1 MKSPKI
7 IDMKLVECVPNF
19 SEGRNS
25 KVVDAIVDEIK
36 KVDKVTLLDRESD
49 PDHNRSVITFIGE
62 PEAVKKAAF
71 AATAKAAQLIDMNKH
86 RGEHPRIGATD
97 VIPFVPISG
106 ISMIECV
113 KLAKEL
119 GKEIATKLKI
129 PVYLYAE
136 AATRPDRVSLPN
148 IRKGEYEGL
157 KEEIKTNSERKPDF
171 GLNEFH
177 PTTGATAVGARYPLI
192 AFNVNLNTNNLKIA
206 EDIARKIRESSG
218 GFKAVQ
224 AKGFDIKERGI
235 VQVSMNLLNYEIT
248 SMLTVFNAIKEEAEK
263 QGVEIVGSEVIGL
276 IPMNALIDIA
286 EKYLKVEKFS
296 KNQIL
301 EKRLSE

>member
-1 MKSPKI
+1 
-7 IDMKLVECVPNF
+7 MKLVECIPNF

-25 KVVDAIVDEIK
+25 KVVDKIVEEII
-36 KVDKVTLLDRESD
+36 KVDGVTLLDRESD

-71 AATAKAAQLIDMNKH
+71 AASAKATELIDMNKH
-86 RGEHPRIGATD
+86 KGEHPRIGATD
-97 VIPFVPISG
+97 VIPFVPISD
-106 ISMIECV
+106 IKMNECV

-119 GKEIATKLKI
+119 GQEISTKLKI

-136 AATRPDRVSLPN
+136 AATRPDRISLPN

-157 KEEIKTNSERKPDF
+157 KEVIKTNPEKKPDF
-171 GLNEFH
+171 GLSEMH
-177 PTTGATAVGARYPLI
+177 PTAGATAVGARYPLI

-218 GFKAVQ
+218 GFKAIQ

-235 VQVSMNLLNYEIT
+235 VQVSMNLLNYEVT
-248 SMLTVFNAIKEEAEK
+248 SMFEVFNAIKEEAEK
-263 QGVEIVGSEVIGL
+263 QGIEIVGSEVIGL
-276 IPMNALIDIA
+276 VPMDVLIDVA
-286 EKYLKVEKFS
+286 ENYLKIENFK
-296 KNQIL
+296 KDQIL
-301 EKRLSE
+301 ERRLKE

>member
-1 MKSPKI
+1 
-7 IDMKLVECVPNF
+7 MKLVECVPNF

-36 KVDKVTLLDRESD
+36 KVGKVTLLDRESD

-62 PEAVKKAAF
+62 PKSVKKAAF

-86 RGEHPRIGATD
+86 KGEHPRIGATD
-97 VIPFVPISG
+97 VIPFVPISD
-106 ISMIECV
+106 ITMPECV

-119 GKEIATKLKI
+119 GQEIATKLKI

-136 AATRPDRVSLPN
+136 AATRSDRVSLPN

-157 KEEIKTNSERKPDF
+157 KEEIKTNPERKPDF
-171 GLNEFH
+171 GLSEFH
-177 PTTGATAVGARYPLI
+177 PTAGATAVGARYPLI

-235 VQVSMNLLNYEIT
+235 VQVSMNLLNYKVT

-276 IPMNALIDIA
+276 VPMNALIDVA
-286 EKYLKVEKFS
+286 EKYLKVEKFN
-296 KNQIL
+296 KKQIL
-301 EKRLSE
+301 EKKLSE

>member
-1 MKSPKI
+1 
-7 IDMKLVECVPNF
+7 MKLVECVPNF

-25 KVVDAIVDEIK
+25 KVVDEIVDEIK
-36 KVDKVTLLDRESD
+36 KVDGVSLLDRESD

-71 AATAKAAQLIDMNKH
+71 AATAKATELIDMNKH
-86 RGEHPRIGATD
+86 KGEHPRIGATD
-97 VIPFVPISG
+97 VIPFVPISD
-106 ISMIECV
+106 IMMDECI

-119 GKEIATKLKI
+119 GQEITTKLKI

-136 AATRPDRVSLPN
+136 AATRHDRVSLPN

-157 KEEIKTNSERKPDF
+157 KEEIKTNPERKPDF
-171 GLNEFH
+171 GKNEMH
-177 PTTGATAVGARYPLI
+177 PTAGATAVGVRYPLI

-218 GFKAVQ
+218 GFKALQ

-235 VQVSMNLLNYEIT
+235 VQVSMNLLNYEVT
-248 SMLTVFNAIKEEAEK
+248 PMFTVFNAIKEEAEK
-263 QGVEIVGSEVIGL
+263 QGIEIVGSEVIGL
-276 IPMNALIDIA
+276 VPMNALIDVA
-286 EKYLKVEKFS
+286 EKYLKIEKFS
-296 KNQIL
+296 KEQIL
-301 EKRLSE
+301 ERRLKE